1 VSNYWVFGA
10 NQSINSYFAAISRH
24 QGWFPYFSAGP
35 VGRHAG
41 KKGYSANPSIQEKL
55 DSTVLFLYVK
65 KAIPYH
71 LLKGKEFVIREI
83 KNGRL
88 NTNQYSF

>member
-10 NQSINSYFAAISRH
+10 NQSINPYFAAISRH

-41 KKGYSANPSIQEKL
+41 KKGYSAIPSFSSAEAQPGIN
-55 DSTVLFLYVK
+55 
-65 KAIPYH
+65 KAEAG
-71 LLKGKEFVIREI
+71 L
-83 KNGRL
+83 
-88 NTNQYSF
+88 